1 MSDSFV
7 TPWTVARQAPLPMGL
22 SRQEYLGVGNQSL
35 LQGIF
40 LIQGSNTG
48 LLYCRQ
54 ILYHLSHQGSP
65 LGTFRYNSHILLL
78 SVKSPKLVLDKAGLY
93 YNKKYTP
100 KSYCL
105 KTIKVYLLFMQ
116 GSDEQLLSGVC
127 LFFFPQV
134 MAVIQDSC
142 IKRFYHLGVF
152 LFHPHR

>member
-1 MSDSFV
+1 MLVASGVSHSA

-65 LGTFRYNSHILLL
+65 RSLSHL
-78 SVKSPKLVLDKAGLY
+78 
-93 YNKKYTP
+93 
-100 KSYCL
+100 C
-105 KTIKVYLLFMQ
+105 F
-116 GSDEQLLSGVC
+116 
-127 LFFFPQV
+127 
-134 MAVIQDSC
+134 
-142 IKRFYHLGVF
+142 
-152 LFHPHR
+152 